1 MMGVNLNRIRA
12 YRTLH
17 DLLQEEVASFLG
29 ITKQSY
35 HLKEKGKNDF
45 TSEEVGMLAKKFGV
59 EPGELFKDNRH
70 PLC

>member
-1 MMGVNLNRIRA
+1 MGVNLDRIKA

-17 DLLQEEVASFLG
+17 KLMQEEVAAVLG
-29 ITKQSY
+29 ISKQSY

-59 EPGELFKDNRH
+59 EPGELFKDSRQ